1 MPISRAPTSDP
12 ETTPAAPRE
21 AMQHDHVASDARY
34 ALAMELINQA
44 VYDWDIEA
52 GTLYHSPPL
61 RLMFGLSPEEFEQLS
76 TADGWMKR
84 IHPDDLLPFRD
95 ALAAYFKGGT
105 GTPRLECEY
114 RYRTGDGRWRWARL
128 HGIAVRDPNGRA
140 RRLVGAIGDVTE
152 LKREAEA
159 LRASADVLKVIGRST
174 FNLQA
179 VLDTLVESA
188 ARLCEAESAFIF
200 QREGTTY
207 RLAASYAFSHE
218 YAEYMQLQRISP
230 GRGTLVGRTALEGRT
245 VHIPDVLADAEYAWP
260 ESQRLGRF
268 RTMLG
273 VPLLR
278 EGTPVGVLAQS
289 RSAASPFSARQIE
302 LVETFADQAVIAI
315 ETVRS
320 IDELSNREEALAT
333 AKIAAEVA
341 RDIAERERAE
351 AQAANQAK
359 STFLAT
365 MSHEIRTPMNGV
377 LGMMDVLE
385 RQGLDDSQRRTVAT
399 MRDSATSLLR
409 IIDDV
414 LDFSK
419 IEAGQL
425 DLEQTAFSLSG
436 LIDGVAGAFRQ
447 QARIKGLELEVAID
461 SGSDDAVVGDPTR
474 VRQIL
479 FNLLGNALKFTERG
493 HVQVRAS
500 TEPRGEGRTRV
511 TLAVRD
517 TGIGLDAEQCERLFR
532 PFAQADSS
540 TTRRFGGTGLGLS
553 IVRRLAQAMEGDA
566 AVESMPGVG
575 STFTV
580 TLTMRVAP
588 ADSPLKTMLRPASR
602 PARAKTAARPGD
614 RPRVLVADDHPV
626 NREVLVRQL
635 DLLEVDADT
644 VNDGMEALAAW
655 KGGHYSAVLADI
667 HMPRMDGHEL
677 TRRLRAAEAERG
689 TGGARTPVVAIT
701 ANAMKGEEE
710 RCLAAGMDAYLAK
723 PVRIEFLR
731 ATLERWLALGD
742 ASEGGHAA
750 PRSASVAAIDRGVL
764 AAWLDDD
771 AAIDSLLAKFRATA
785 IEAERQIVAAWG
797 AGDFATLAAAAH
809 KLKGA
814 AQTVGATQV
823 GAAAAVL
830 EEAGRAGDRTRCREG
845 LGPLAGE
852 LRCALAE
859 IDGSPAPT

>member
-1 MPISRAPTSDP
+1 MPMSSAPTSDP
-12 ETTPAAPRE
+12 EPTRAAPRE

-34 ALAMELINQA
+34 ALAMESINQA

-61 RLMFGLSPEEFEQLS
+61 RLMFGLSTEEFEQAS

-95 ALAAYFKGGT
+95 TLADYFKGGT
-105 GTPRLECEY
+105 ETPRLECEY

-128 HGIAVRDPNGRA
+128 HGIAVRDLDGRA

-152 LKREAEA
+152 LKREEEA
-159 LRASADVLKVIGRST
+159 LRTSADVLKVIGRST

-207 RLAASYAFSHE
+207 RLAASYAFSRE
-218 YAEYMQLQRISP
+218 YAQYMQLQRIPP
-230 GRGTLVGRTALEGRT
+230 GRGSLVGRTALEGRT
-245 VHIPDVLADAEYAWP
+245 VHIPDVLADPEYAWP
-260 ESQRLGRF
+260 ESQKLGGF

-385 RQGLDDSQRRTVAT
+385 RQGLDDAQRRTVAT

-419 IEAGQL
+419 IEAGRL
-425 DLEQTAFSLSG
+425 ELEQTAFSLSG
-436 LIDGVAGAFRQ
+436 LIDGRRRHVPRAGRRQGTSARRRDRRRFRRCAGRRSDPRAADPVQ
-447 QARIKGLELEVAID
+447 PARQRTQVHRARQRPACGLRPTPL
-461 SGSDDAVVGDPTR
+461 GD
-474 VRQIL
+474 
-479 FNLLGNALKFTERG
+479 
-493 HVQVRAS
+493 
-500 TEPRGEGRTRV
+500 GRTRV
-511 TLAVRD
+511 TLAVRRYRHR
-517 TGIGLDAEQCERLFR
+517 ARSQ
-532 PFAQADSS
+532 SS
-540 TTRRFGGTGLGLS
+540 
-553 IVRRLAQAMEGDA
+553 
-566 AVESMPGVG
+566 
-575 STFTV
+575 
-580 TLTMRVAP
+580 
-588 ADSPLKTMLRPASR
+588 
-602 PARAKTAARPGD
+602 ARACSSRSRRPTARP
-614 RPRVLVADDHPV
+614 
-626 NREVLVRQL
+626 
-635 DLLEVDADT
+635 
-644 VNDGMEALAAW
+644 
-655 KGGHYSAVLADI
+655 
-667 HMPRMDGHEL
+667 
-677 TRRLRAAEAERG
+677 RG
-689 TGGARTPVVAIT
+689 
-701 ANAMKGEEE
+701 
-710 RCLAAGMDAYLAK
+710 
-723 PVRIEFLR
+723 
-731 ATLERWLALGD
+731 
-742 ASEGGHAA
+742 ASAA
-750 PRSASVAAIDRGVL
+750 PGSACRSC
-764 AAWLDDD
+764 
-771 AAIDSLLAKFRATA
+771 
-785 IEAERQIVAAWG
+785 
-797 AGDFATLAAAAH
+797 AGW
-809 KLKGA
+809 
-814 AQTVGATQV
+814 
-823 GAAAAVL
+823 
-830 EEAGRAGDRTRCREG
+830 R
-845 LGPLAGE
+845 
-852 LRCALAE
+852 
-859 IDGSPAPT
+859 S